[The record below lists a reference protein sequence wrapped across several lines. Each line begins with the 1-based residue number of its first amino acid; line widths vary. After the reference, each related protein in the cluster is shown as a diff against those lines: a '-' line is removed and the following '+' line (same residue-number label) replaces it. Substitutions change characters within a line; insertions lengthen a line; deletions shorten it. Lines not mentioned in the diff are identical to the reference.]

1 MIRVLFVCMG
11 NICRSP
17 TAEAVFRHRIGQAG
31 FEDRIE
37 CVSAG
42 THGYHEGGRADPRAE
57 DAAAARGYSLE
68 RHRARQVRPED
79 FQDFDYVV
87 AMDRDNDEILRAM
100 APPGARSQIS
110 LFLSH
115 VGNSSIEDVPD
126 PYYGGAEGFDH
137 VIDLVELAADAFLQV
152 IRQDCLEP
160 DPQR

>member
-31 FEDRIE
+31 VEDLIE

-57 DAAAARGYSLE
+57 DAAAARGYSLG

-79 FQDFDYVV
+79 FHDFDYVV

-115 VGNSSIEDVPD
+115 VADSSIEDVPD
-126 PYYGGAEGFDH
+126 PYYGGVAGFDH

-152 IRQDCLEP
+152 IRRDRLES
-160 DPQR
+160 DPVR